1 MEDSYQLSYSQ
12 NNKYTVTKTNTSH
25 TENFMKKLMIALS
38 IGALTMSGIS
48 TTSYASNHKKITK
61 PSAEFFQQLD
71 HASFMPNFMKYIKQN
86 KAELKVTKEQMKA
99 LKAYHKENSP
109 IVHKMVKQ
117 LTKAEA
123 KAKTMALENFPP
135 EAVAK
140 VGRHSLDIRY
150 DLMMAKLK
158 CRSFVKSV
166 LNPKQ
171 YKKALTSYK

>member
-1 MEDSYQLSYSQ
+1 
-12 NNKYTVTKTNTSH
+12 
-25 TENFMKKLMIALS
+25 MKKLMIALS
-38 IGALTMSGIS
+38 IGTLTMSGIS
-48 TTSYASNHKKITK
+48 TASYASDHKKMAK

-71 HASFMPNFMKYIKQN
+71 HASFMPNLMKYIKQN

-140 VGRHSLDIRY
+140 VGRQSLDIRH

>member
-1 MEDSYQLSYSQ
+1 LEDSYQLSYSQ

-140 VGRHSLDIRY
+140 VGRQSLDIRY